1 MNQLV
6 ALIDKNANKYVSRN
20 VLHYKDYVTDQW
32 TPMTWTDF
40 RNDIQLAAYAQEM
53 LGVREIDRIAL
64 FTANRPEI
72 LVTHFAGFFN
82 RAISVPIYAT
92 SSQKEVEYIVNDAQA
107 QILIVGDQ
115 RQYDV
120 ARAAMTNC
128 PSLQLLITLDPAV
141 KRDQNDSSSLT
152 WQQFLEFGSKATEA
166 CKAEVERRRDR
177 SSENDLAYL
186 IYTSGTTGEPKG
198 VMLAHEGLSKT
209 IGFHQEKLTYI
220 GENDISLCFLPLSHV
235 FELGWTLVCLS
246 MGAQVYINTNPKV
259 IAQAV
264 KEVRPTA
271 MCSVPRFWEK
281 VYQAIQ
287 AKLATASPVQRKLM
301 QSAVAV
307 GHKRFVQYIG
317 RGRKVPALLEMEYK
331 MMDKLVLSKIRAA
344 VGVDRTNIFPTAGAP
359 ISDNIADF
367 LISCGIDIV
376 VGYGLSETTA
386 TVTCFDKKNFRIG
399 SIGTLLPGVQVKI
412 GANNEILVKGVT
424 VMRGYYNKPDAT
436 REAFTADGWF
446 RTGDAGRL
454 DADGHLYMTER
465 IKDLFKTSNGK
476 YIAPQA
482 LESRLSEDRF
492 IEQVAVIGDQRKYVT
507 AVIVPA
513 FDALKEYARS
523 HKISYSSIEELVKNS
538 EIVKMITDRI
548 NNLQKEFASFEQIKK
563 FTLLPQA
570 FSMETGE
577 LTNTLKIRR
586 PVINRIYA
594 TIIDAM
600 YK

>member
-570 FSMETGE
+570 FSM
-577 LTNTLKIRR
+577 
-586 PVINRIYA
+586 
-594 TIIDAM
+594 
-600 YK
+600 